1 MIRAVHGQ
9 WPLAFLLLFPINLY
23 AQDTDPVAGAL
34 EPTRPKVGLVLA
46 GGGARGGAHVG
57 VLKALE
63 ELRVPVDFI
72 AGTSIG
78 AIIGGFYASGMPV
91 AEIETLIEE
100 LDWEAAFLETPP
112 RPLKSFRRK
121 RDDDLFLVEQKP
133 GFNNREFDLPLGLVQ
148 GQVID
153 TILSDNTL
161 RAAGIEDF
169 DELPI
174 PFRAVAADITTGEA
188 VVLDSGNLARA
199 LRASM
204 SVPAVLSPIE
214 LEGRLLVDGGIA
226 MNIPIEVAREMGADV
241 IIAVDVTGP
250 LYSREDLESV
260 LDITAQL
267 TSILTVRGAQEQL
280 EQLGSGDILLRPDF
294 PPEFS
299 SASFSQMSELF
310 PLGYELTMR
319 EAETLRDLA
328 VEEAEFARSSS
339 RSPAAATPLP
349 VVDFVRLNNNS
360 NLSDAVL
367 ERRLGE
373 IEIGAPLDLETL
385 GHTLDELYGLE
396 LYQNVRYELVNEGE
410 RTGIE
415 IELDERVWGP
425 NYLQFG
431 LELGTSSGGDPSFG
445 LSASYLSTARNDR
458 GGEWR
463 ATLALGDERELAAD
477 FHQPLGRRGAYFV
490 SPSAGVS
497 GRRVNL
503 LSDGNVIASLR
514 QQEATLGL
522 AAGREF
528 GVWGEIRAGLRGGS
542 GKTGVR
548 VGDPALMPD
557 QHFRKGEVF
566 GRFAVDT
573 VDSVSFPRSGFIGSV
588 EWIGSMSDRL
598 SADADY
604 DQIRVNANYAK
615 TWSRYTLV
623 STLRYDTTTNGT
635 TPIYS
640 IFELGGLF
648 DLSGLDRNELTGQ
661 HAARIGGLFYRRLN
675 DLAVLPAFAGI
686 SLEYGGVWEDHS
698 AISSASA
705 RLGGSVWVG
714 VDSPI
719 GPVYAAY
726 GRAEAGGGA
735 FYLMLGRIF

>member
-9 WPLAFLLLFPINLY
+9 WPLTFLLLFPVNLY
-23 AQDTDPVAGAL
+23 AQDGDRVTGAL

-78 AIIGGFYASGMPV
+78 AIIGGFYASGMSV
-91 AEIETLIEE
+91 EEIETLIEE

-133 GFNNREFDLPLGLVQ
+133 GFNDREFDLPLGLVQ

-153 TILSDNTL
+153 TILSNNTL

-174 PFRAVAADITTGEA
+174 PFRAVAADIVTGEA
-188 VVLDSGNLARA
+188 VVLGSGNLARA

-214 LEGRLLVDGGIA
+214 IEGRLLVDGGIA
-226 MNIPIEVAREMGADV
+226 MNMPIEVVREMGADV
-241 IIAVDVTGP
+241 IIAVDVTSP
-250 LYSREDLESV
+250 LYSRDDLESV
-260 LDITAQL
+260 FDITAQL
-267 TSILTVRGAQEQL
+267 TSILTVRGVREQL
-280 EQLGSGDILLRPDF
+280 EQLGSGDILLRPEF

-299 SASFSQMSELF
+299 SASFSQMSELI

-319 EAETLRDLA
+319 EDALGGLA
-328 VEEAEFARSSS
+328 VEVAEFARSSN
-339 RSPAAATPLP
+339 RSPAAEIPLP

-360 NLSDAVL
+360 NISDAVL

-373 IEIGAPLDLETL
+373 IEIGAPLDLEAL
-385 GHTLDELYGLE
+385 GDTLDELYGLE
-396 LYQNVRYELVNEGE
+396 LYQNVRYALVDEAG
-410 RTGIE
+410 RTGVE
-415 IELDERVWGP
+415 IELDERAWGP
-425 NYLQFG
+425 SYLQFG
-431 LELGTSSGGDPSFG
+431 LELGTSTGRDPTFG
-445 LSASYLSTARNDR
+445 VSASYLSTARNDR

-490 SPSAGVS
+490 APSVGIG
-497 GRRVNL
+497 GRRVNV
-503 LSDGNVIASLR
+503 LSDDDVIASLR
-514 QQEATLGL
+514 QQEAMLEI

-542 GKTGVR
+542 GEIGVR
-548 VGDPALMPD
+548 VGDPALRPD
-557 QHFRKGEVF
+557 QNFRTGEAF
-566 GRFAVDT
+566 TRFAIDT
-573 VDSVSFPRSGFIGSV
+573 VDSVAFPREGFIGSV
-588 EWIGSMSDRL
+588 EWIGSMADRL

-604 DQIRVNANYAK
+604 DQIRVSANYAK

-623 STLRYDTTTNGT
+623 STLRYDTTVNGT
-635 TPIYS
+635 TPVYS

-661 HAARIGGLFYRRLN
+661 HAARIGGIFYRRLN

-686 SLEYGGVWEDHS
+686 SLEYGGVWEDRSSIGS
-698 AISSASA
+698 AGA
-705 RLGGSVWVG
+705 RVGGSVWIG

-726 GRAEAGGGA
+726 GSAEGGEGT
-735 FYLMLGRIF
+735 FYLSLGRIF